1 MYEKFIKLTDKSLWV
16 NGIFAFIV
24 FHSLY
29 ILLTKFWFP
38 REELSE
44 IERKNKFLA
53 ENEYTM
59 TKSTQKHNR
68 LSLEFCTKQ
77 STSEL
82 IR

>member
-1 MYEKFIKLTDKSLWV
+1 MGQWHFC
-16 NGIFAFIV
+16 
-24 FHSLY
+24 FHSHYSLY

-44 IERKNKFLA
+44 IERKDKFLA

-68 LSLEFCTKQ
+68 LSSEFCTKQ